1 MMNKKSFI
9 SILLLALFL
18 YPQMEKLAHVHH
30 IESVVSKSSTESTF
44 HKAQEKCAICDFE
57 FSLFH
62 ISKQNFHLFSDPQI
76 TFQYILYYSTL
87 VLDVVKHQS
96 ERGPPVF

>member
-9 SILLLALFL
+9 AIFLLSLFL
-18 YPQMEKLAHVHH
+18 YPQMEKMAHVHH
-30 IESVVSKSSTESTF
+30 KKSEVFKTSGERTF
-44 HKAQEKCAICDFE
+44 QKAAEKCAICDFE

-62 ISKQNFHLFSDPQI
+62 ISKQNFHFVGELQ
-76 TFQYILYYSTL
+76 TTYQYILYYSTI

-96 ERGPPVF
+96 ERGPPAL

>member
-9 SILLLALFL
+9 AIFLLSLFF
-18 YPQMEKLAHVHH
+18 YPQIEKLVHVHH
-30 IESVVSKSSTESTF
+30 LEGCVSNTSSEATYQ
-44 HKAQEKCAICDFE
+44 KAQEKCAICDFE

-62 ISKQNFHLFSDPQI
+62 ISKQNFHFVGELQ
-76 TFQYILYYSTL
+76 TTYQYILYYSTI

-96 ERGPPVF
+96 ERGPPAL